1 MKELNSVILKYL
13 EFCQYQKKLDEK
25 TIKAYKTYLTQFSSN
40 ILNCDVSEIDND
52 ILEDFIR
59 NLHKKFKPKTVKR
72 KIASLKAFFHYLE
85 YKDVIVINPF
95 NKIHVKFRE
104 PNILPKTIP
113 LNIMENFLSTMY
125 KQ

>member
-72 KIASLKAFFHYLE
+72 KIASLLLTQYFPRLSKKL
-85 YKDVIVINPF
+85 
-95 NKIHVKFRE
+95 
-104 PNILPKTIP
+104 ILYNRLGI
-113 LNIMENFLSTMY
+113 
-125 KQ
+125 

>member
-25 TIKAYKTYLTQFSSN
+25 TIKAYKTDLTQFSSN

-72 KIASLKAFFHYLE
+72 KIASLLLTQYFPRLSKKL
-85 YKDVIVINPF
+85 
-95 NKIHVKFRE
+95 
-104 PNILPKTIP
+104 ILYNRLGI
-113 LNIMENFLSTMY
+113 
-125 KQ
+125 